1 MSRTIPDIYPTK
13 ITVFGQGKLPPD
25 GGKMKKSCEI
35 CGFFPYSPN
44 QAIDRTN

>member
-25 GGKMKKSCEI
+25 GGKMKDKLKGS
-35 CGFFPYSPN
+35 GTFFDSHP
-44 QAIDRTN
+44 QKT